1 MPFPTCEGAL
11 SDAVLQAA
19 RQAVA
24 DLPGN
29 PYAED
34 PWRHCGPRNQPL
46 LTLLDALVD
55 ASTAVAGAIQDNC
68 QADCLPVPTASA
80 KGLAQAFY
88 LLGDVIAATAS
99 SPDPA
104 VASIP
109 LPTGWSLPSVT
120 GKELV

>member
-24 DLPGN
+24 DFPGN

-46 LTLLDALVD
+46 LVLLDQLIGACEP
-55 ASTAVAGAIQDNC
+55 VAAAIADNC
-68 QADCLPVPTASA
+68 WDDCLPIPADGA
-80 KGLAQAFY
+80 KGLADA
-88 LLGDVIAATAS
+88 LHRIADTLTAAAAA
-99 SPDPA
+99 PDA
-104 VASIP
+104 A
-109 LPTGWSLPSVT
+109 GWSLPSMT